1 MMDSKGYLS
10 VNEIKSLDF
19 IEIKDEEF
27 KALRDFVYNNI
38 GINLTEEK
46 RTLLMGRLQKI
57 LRKYKM
63 RSFTDYYNFLLN
75 DKSGDGLSELADTIS
90 TNHTFFGREKD
101 HFDYFLNKVLPEIE
115 ARCKKNNTRDIRVWS
130 AGCSTGEEP
139 YTLVMLMMEYFKS
152 DYNKW
157 TAGVLATDI
166 SSNVLE
172 KAKNAIYSNE
182 RVASLPD
189 HLKKKYFKPQLPNGD
204 WEIVDAVKKE
214 VVFRRLNLMNP
225 VFPFKKQFDCI
236 FCRNV
241 MIYFDGPT
249 RKALVDKFYQNVV
262 NRGYLFIGHS
272 ETLKREGTDF
282 EFILPAVYQKIL

>member
-1 MMDSKGYLS
+1 MEAKGYLR

-19 IEIKDEEF
+19 IEINDEEF
-27 KALRDFVYNNI
+27 KLLRDFVYNNI
-38 GINLTEEK
+38 GINLTDEK

-57 LRKYKM
+57 LRKHKLS
-63 RSFTDYYNFLLN
+63 SFKDYYQFIVD
-75 DKSGDGLSELADTIS
+75 DKTGDALSELADTIS

-101 HFDYFLNKVLPEIE
+101 HFDYFLSKVLPEIE
-115 ARCKKNNTRDIRVWS
+115 ARCKQNGTRDFRVWS

-152 DYNKW
+152 DYPKW

-166 SSNVLE
+166 SSSVLA
-172 KAKNAIYSNE
+172 KAKIGIYTNE
-182 RVASLPD
+182 RVSSMPE
-189 HLKKKYFKPQLPNGD
+189 HLVKKYFKPQLPNGD
-204 WEIVDAVKKE
+204 WEVIDAVKKE
-214 VVFRRLNLMNP
+214 VVYKRLNLMNP

-241 MIYFDGPT
+241 MIYFDSPT
-249 RKALVDKFYQNVV
+249 RKVLVEKFYQSVV
-262 NRGYLFIGHS
+262 DRGYLFIGHS